1 MPKGKRTNK
10 KPIPKD
16 NNKLIVEETSNY
28 DLINLKNQ
36 IEALKAENEKLR
48 QIQQPKIMQ
57 SYNNVQVSNKSTHNT
72 TNSLLNSVNTN
83 KDSHKQH
90 KKKLAVISSDSDDSN
105 YYNKR
110 LPKKRKSQEV
120 ISSDNYSDS
129 ETNRS
134 SNNESSKQ
142 IHHIA
147 LSDSESEI
155 NKIKPLKNFSI
166 AKPPNLKWYKL
177 SEILSLDSKVYISY
191 RSAMREFVAQ
201 LWAHDTPEYR
211 KLSATKK
218 RTLIKKYKANNPDFP
233 NCIND
238 WAIKMMMR
246 RSINQQHSQSDA
258 EDSNQYDHSESSTM
272 VNTEGQILSTL
283 SLSQEPTNI
292 APKTP
297 EDTNLNKKQASKNK
311 RITSM
316 KVKQTSVKPSRV
328 LRPTT
333 RFQNKTN

>member
-10 KPIPKD
+10 KPISKD

-72 TNSLLNSVNTN
+72 TNSLLNSANTN

-90 KKKLAVISSDSDDSN
+90 KKKLAVISSDFDDSN

-120 ISSDNYSDS
+120 ISSDNYSNS

-134 SNNESSKQ
+134 SNNESSKH
-142 IHHIA
+142 IYYIA

-155 NKIKPLKNFSI
+155 NK
-166 AKPPNLKWYKL
+166 
-177 SEILSLDSKVYISY
+177 VC
-191 RSAMREFVAQ
+191 R
-201 LWAHDTPEYR
+201 
-211 KLSATKK
+211 
-218 RTLIKKYKANNPDFP
+218 
-233 NCIND
+233 
-238 WAIKMMMR
+238 
-246 RSINQQHSQSDA
+246 
-258 EDSNQYDHSESSTM
+258 
-272 VNTEGQILSTL
+272 G
-283 SLSQEPTNI
+283 
-292 APKTP
+292 
-297 EDTNLNKKQASKNK
+297 
-311 RITSM
+311 
-316 KVKQTSVKPSRV
+316 
-328 LRPTT
+328 
-333 RFQNKTN
+333 